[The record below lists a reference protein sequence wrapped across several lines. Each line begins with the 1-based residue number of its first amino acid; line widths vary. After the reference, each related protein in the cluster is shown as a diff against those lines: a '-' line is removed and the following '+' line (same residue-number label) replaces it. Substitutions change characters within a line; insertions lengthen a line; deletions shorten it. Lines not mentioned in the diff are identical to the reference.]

1 MPGRDRGKRN
11 KHGGRSG
18 GHRRYIA
25 NAEELEKRQREEGGE
40 DGDSEEEDESEEE
53 ESGDEDQPVNDTS
66 GSAENV
72 FVFRPKAE
80 RDAMRKAEMEEAA
93 GGGGKSAA
101 KTNNPNHAKKGSS
114 GIKVKDL
121 DDEPIDPTAGMTRKE
136 REAMEA
142 AKQKE
147 EYMKKHLAGE
157 TEQARKD
164 MERLAIVRKRREE
177 QAAKRAVTGRK
188 PGMSKN
194 GLDNDDG
201 ESSEEE
207 APAVLSEAQAAK
219 KAAALAVVDDSAES
233 TNSLEIIKPI
243 DIKKMN
249 GDALK
254 EALKARGLGTQGS
267 KKDLISRLTDHEK
280 QRAENK

>member
-1 MPGRDRGKRN
+1 MG
-11 KHGGRSG
+11 
-18 GHRRYIA
+18 
-25 NAEELEKRQREEGGE
+25 
-40 DGDSEEEDESEEE
+40 
-53 ESGDEDQPVNDTS
+53 
-66 GSAENV
+66 
-72 FVFRPKAE
+72 
-80 RDAMRKAEMEEAA
+80 
-93 GGGGKSAA
+93 
-101 KTNNPNHAKKGSS
+101 
-114 GIKVKDL
+114 
-121 DDEPIDPTAGMTRKE
+121 
-136 REAMEA
+136 
-142 AKQKE
+142 
-147 EYMKKHLAGE
+147 
-157 TEQARKD
+157 KD

-280 QRAENK
+280 QRAEQVRKNNDHALQFLCSSVQRKEDPVKVFEPFLKYLTGSLWLFFSSRNISSEL